1 MIAPPVF
8 HSIMTPQLVVD
19 VTRLRR
25 NVARIAT
32 DLSAIGI
39 ALRPHFKTSKSLEVA
54 RLQHE
59 AGAHGFTAATPS
71 EAGVLLAGGMA
82 TVLLAHQPVGPAKV
96 AFVVD
101 NADAG
106 LLVALDSV
114 PAAEPLARQAAAAN
128 RTVDFLLEVD
138 TGHARA
144 GVDPEHA
151 KRTAAELA
159 ALPGVRLRGV
169 MTHEGHLATHGSDR
183 TALEAAGRAAAALL
197 VEVSKELRDAGHD
210 MGIVS
215 TGSTPGLT
223 SATRVAGLTEAR
235 PGTYVYFDANQVR
248 LGSATLDECALT
260 VLARVV
266 SVERSG
272 TAIIDAGLKAMSSDA
287 LTPEN
292 GAGMVCT
299 PTGESIADLTF
310 PAANEEHGFLTG
322 DGTRDLRVGDLV
334 RVIPNHACGTVNMW
348 SNALAVDDST
358 STSRWQILARH

>member
-1 MIAPPVF
+1 MIAPPEF
-8 HSIMTPQLVVD
+8 ASIMTPQLVVD
-19 VTRLRR
+19 VPRLRR
-25 NVARIAT
+25 NVAHVAA
-32 DLSAIGI
+32 DLSTIGI
-39 ALRPHFKTSKSLEVA
+39 SLRPHFKTSKSLEVA
-54 RLQHE
+54 RLQRA

-71 EAGVLLAGGMA
+71 EAAVLLAGGMD

-96 AFVVD
+96 GFVVD
-101 NADAG
+101 HAAEG

-114 PAAEPLARQAAAAN
+114 PVAGPLAQQAVAAG
-128 RTVDFLLEVD
+128 RTVDFLLEVN

-144 GVDPEHA
+144 GVDPEDA
-151 KRTAAELA
+151 ARVAAELTV
-159 ALPGVRLRGV
+159 LPGVRLRGV

-183 TALEAAGRAAAALL
+183 AALEAAGRAAAALL
-197 VEVSKELRDAGHD
+197 VEVSRELRDAGHD
-210 MGIVS
+210 MSIVS

-223 SATRVAGLTEAR
+223 SAARMAGLTEAR

-248 LGSATLDECALT
+248 LGSATLAECALT

-287 LTPEN
+287 LTPDN
-292 GAGMVCT
+292 GAGLVCA
-299 PTGESIADLTF
+299 PTGEPLPDVTF

-334 RVIPNHACGTVNMW
+334 RVVPNHACGTVNMW
-348 SNALAVDDST
+348 SNALAADDT